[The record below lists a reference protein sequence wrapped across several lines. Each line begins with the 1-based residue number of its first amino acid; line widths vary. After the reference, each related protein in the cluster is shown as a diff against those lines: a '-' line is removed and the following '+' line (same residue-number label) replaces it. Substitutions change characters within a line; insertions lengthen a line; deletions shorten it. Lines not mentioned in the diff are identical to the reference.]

1 MAEMASKFPRRA
13 CSERLKT
20 FFVIIK
26 VFFPIINTLLIGKVR
41 SKTQLKMQF
50 KTLLSFLLFQSSF

>member
-1 MAEMASKFPRRA
+1 MASKFPRRA

-26 VFFPIINTLLIGKVR
+26 VFFPIIKYAFNW
-41 SKTQLKMQF
+41 
-50 KTLLSFLLFQSSF
+50 QSQKQNAVKNAVQNAA